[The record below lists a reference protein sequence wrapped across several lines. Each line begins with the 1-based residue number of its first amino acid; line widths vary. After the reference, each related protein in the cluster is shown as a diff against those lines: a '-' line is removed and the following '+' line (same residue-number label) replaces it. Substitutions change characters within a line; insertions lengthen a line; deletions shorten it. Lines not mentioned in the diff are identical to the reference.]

1 MIAMPFYLLLE
12 WLGPIIEILGYLL
25 LLYHLL
31 FDEIFTE
38 YVFLLL
44 VATVLYGS
52 FLSVGVVLL
61 EEWSMKKQNSIKDFT
76 LLLLWSLTESFWYR
90 PLTVWYRFLGLFQ
103 SLFELKVGEDEA

>member
-1 MIAMPFYLLLE
+1 MQCLFYLLLE

-44 VATVLYGS
+44 AATVLYGS

-61 EEWSMKKQNSIKDFT
+61 EEWSMKKTK
-76 LLLLWSLTESFWYR
+76 
-90 PLTVWYRFLGLFQ
+90 
-103 SLFELKVGEDEA
+103 

>member
-44 VATVLYGS
+44 AATVLYGS

-61 EEWSMKKQNSIKDFT
+61 EEWSMKNKI
-76 LLLLWSLTESFWYR
+76 
-90 PLTVWYRFLGLFQ
+90 V
-103 SLFELKVGEDEA
+103 LKILHSYFSGR

>member
-44 VATVLYGS
+44 AATVLYGS

-61 EEWSMKKQNSIKDFT
+61 EEWSMKSKI
-76 LLLLWSLTESFWYR
+76 
-90 PLTVWYRFLGLFQ
+90 V
-103 SLFELKVGEDEA
+103 LKISHSYFSGR